1 MIIVNCLLLSCNV
14 YIASF
19 LFPPVYKNPRP
30 KGRGFVVPPYFA
42 CGLPQGL
49 MKYYHTPCAVRGAA
63 PETYSHFGRPAQEC
77 NSVILSVSAFTIRTR
92 FAIFRRLTLSF
103 IAVIMGK
110 N

>member
-1 MIIVNCLLLSCNV
+1 MITHFVT
-14 YIASF
+14 A
-19 LFPPVYKNPRP
+19 P
-30 KGRGFVVPPYFA
+30 FVVPPYFA